1 MLILSWESGNELDV
15 HYVNVDGKF
24 YMFQYQY
31 HVLPASSLTSIQ
43 PLFFFIPSLLSLLFY
58 QGRRKGKWGDGR
70 PPLECHCPP
79 PKGDSKDLK
88 WTKIEREI

>member
-58 QGRRKGKWGDGR
+58 AYVFTIYEFNYLDFN
-70 PPLECHCPP
+70 
-79 PKGDSKDLK
+79 S
-88 WTKIEREI
+88 